1 MVSLL
6 VTWLGCQKFIK
17 TGHTRTYHSRCDVF
31 FCWTNVC
38 WLITQKTM
46 TFSLYTTFLPC
57 GRGFECKGH
66 RLHCPEANA
75 LIIHCTLTCTFF
87 HHPLG
92 FAGLIIINL
101 SYGWAQ
107 KTTKNIFILQCINAS
122 FLAASKNSTTNQC
135 CFVHLFGTHKAFWQY
150 WCKSWGTK

>member
-38 WLITQKTM
+38 WLIPQKTM
-46 TFSLYTTFLPC
+46 TFSSYTSFLPC

-66 RLHCPEANA
+66 RLQCPEANA

-92 FAGLIIINL
+92 FAALIIINL
-101 SYGWAQ
+101 SYGWVQ
-107 KTTKNIFILQCINAS
+107 KTKKIFSIREDWISMHAGFGA
-122 FLAASKNSTTNQC
+122 FLTPLPPCTQNDVIVTT
-135 CFVHLFGTHKAFWQY
+135 
-150 WCKSWGTK
+150 